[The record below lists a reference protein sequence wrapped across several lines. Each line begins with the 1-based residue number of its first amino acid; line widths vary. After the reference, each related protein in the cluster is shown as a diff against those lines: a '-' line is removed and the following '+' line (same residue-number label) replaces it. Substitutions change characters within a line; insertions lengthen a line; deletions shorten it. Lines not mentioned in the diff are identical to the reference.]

1 MPCAYT
7 GSTRPLR
14 VHVTSRTKMAVVF
27 RSNRAA
33 THQRIRAANKP
44 NIRFIFGTSN
54 SSPTMWICKY
64 KFRTERQFIRSSG
77 ILFVIVHA
85 QPPSRKD
92 SSGVAQKS
100 SPPPHPSHLLQQANT
115 TSENLGLRVYRTE
128 LDWTGHY
135 ILKLNLRSMLIEV
148 RRCVG
153 VFESENVT
161 DEVWSWCMICWS
173 LVIVVG
179 MPWWQRLNMHTPTS
193 QYIHLYSHKIWKER
207 KRKKENNNL

>member
-92 SSGVAQKS
+92 SSSVAQKKLTPT
-100 SPPPHPSHLLQQANT
+100 PPQPPLSASQ
-115 TSENLGLRVYRTE
+115 Y
-128 LDWTGHY
+128 
-135 ILKLNLRSMLIEV
+135 NLREPRFKSVSNWAGLNGTLYTEV
-148 RRCVG
+148 ELTFDVDWSPSLRGCLWVRECYGWG
-153 VFESENVT
+153 VELVHDLLVSRDSRGHAMMTTTQHAHTNQPIY
-161 DEVWSWCMICWS
+161 SS
-173 LVIVVG
+173 LF
-179 MPWWQRLNMHTPTS
+179 T
-193 QYIHLYSHKIWKER
+193 
-207 KRKKENNNL
+207 